1 MRRSSVILILLLLTA
16 FALRLYR
23 LDHQEIWGDEAHS
36 VYVASLSLSSAVSP
50 RLAPNPPLYPLL
62 LYS

>member
-1 MRRSSVILILLLLTA
+1 MGQPLPPSSKLRNTILILLLLTA

-36 VYVASLSLSSAVSP
+36 SFH
-50 RLAPNPPLYPLL
+50 N
-62 LYS
+62 